1 MHSEL
6 HTAGSS
12 SGGPRALSERERNAE
27 GFAETAAQP
36 LRRLSLIPTKNQS
49 LKPH

>member
-12 SGGPRALSERERNAE
+12 SGGPRALSERNAE